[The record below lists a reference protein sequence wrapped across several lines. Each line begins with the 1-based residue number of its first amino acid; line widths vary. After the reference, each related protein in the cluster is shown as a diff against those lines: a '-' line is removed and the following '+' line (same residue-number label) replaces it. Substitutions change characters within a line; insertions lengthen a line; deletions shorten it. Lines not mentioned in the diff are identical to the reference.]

1 MKWQRGFFIIT
12 IIMTCGA
19 AGWTLPITEISV
31 DPTTQTV
38 GVGDVFSVDVLISGA
53 MDLSGFDLAV
63 SFDPTILSWVG
74 TTISPTAF
82 LGESMVDAFY
92 IVDSIGVTGVHL
104 GVSGVS
110 GAGTLFS
117 LTFQALV
124 LGVSNIGVSGQ
135 LANSTV
141 QEIDPVQIDNGMV
154 EVVPEPL
161 SLTLIG
167 VGTVGSTMVL
177 RKRGRRG

>member
-1 MKWQRGFFIIT
+1 
-12 IIMTCGA
+12 
-19 AGWTLPITEISV
+19 
-31 DPTTQTV
+31 
-38 GVGDVFSVDVLISGA
+38 
-53 MDLSGFDLAV
+53 
-63 SFDPTILSWVG
+63 
-74 TTISPTAF
+74 
-82 LGESMVDAFY
+82 
-92 IVDSIGVTGVHL
+92 
-104 GVSGVS
+104 
-110 GAGTLFS
+110 
-117 LTFQALV
+117 